1 MSSIA
6 NGNTS
11 TFAAISEAKKEKKN
25 VRFKDMVM
33 YEDDPRVKEDF
44 LTEEENS
51 IVEGKN
57 TPTKLNLYEA

>member
-1 MSSIA
+1 
-6 NGNTS
+6 
-11 TFAAISEAKKEKKN
+11 
-25 VRFKDMVM
+25 MVM

-57 TPTKLNLYEA
+57 TPTKLNLYEAQRKRILAKRKA